1 MEDLIQDLF
10 RLKIEVVARNQVI
23 PDPMVNSVDT
33 VAVTGLS
40 VAVGIYDGG
49 DAVFLRDF
57 LVGPSIHDILL
68 TDFLLVKSGGDSVF
82 VNPILIHEFSNPV
95 IG

>member
-1 MEDLIQDLF
+1 MVVVYQFLSHILGKTILEGEAVVFKNLM
-10 RLKIEVVARNQVI
+10 VVAEFLHE
-23 PDPMVNSVDT
+23 VDG
-33 VAVTGLS
+33 A
-40 VAVGIYDGG
+40 
-49 DAVFLRDF
+49 AVFLRDF